1 MGPPDDERPQ
11 AQAEAD
17 WREHGDREHALDLWR
32 GGERLLRRKLTPGW
46 VTDYERAVAL
56 TLDDLQRY
64 VTLAALVQ
72 AYFDDSPASD
82 TDAWLAA
89 ACHTQSGRVLNV
101 GIVEDAAY
109 WPRAQQLIATAVA
122 E

>member
-1 MGPPDDERPQ
+1 MGPPDHERPP
-11 AQAEAD
+11 APDDAD
-17 WREHGDREHALDLWR
+17 WREHGDLEHAIDLWR
-32 GGERLLRRKLTPGW
+32 SGEHLLRRKLTPGW
-46 VTDYERAVAL
+46 VTEYERAVAL

-72 AYFDDSPASD
+72 AYFDDSPTSD

-89 ACHTQSGRVLNV
+89 ACHTQSGRVLNL

-109 WPRAQQLIATAVA
+109 WRRAQQLIATAVA